1 MVSVFRSMVCTGT
14 LTASLLLAGCAGSSS
29 TQFHRYTLPDESPS
43 ASESIRSQGQL
54 QPVAVPLVR
63 LADYLSGDGI
73 VMQTSDIEVQQAQG
87 HLWAGNLARQL
98 TRQLRRQ
105 LASRLGSE
113 NVLDRTSTSSAT
125 LLVQL
130 DQFQGRHDG
139 QAVVGGSYELRDASD
154 NSVLKQDFHITEP
167 LKNDGYPALVRALA
181 AGWQQLAG
189 QMAQAIVAH
198 ARPMAPPAP

>member
-1 MVSVFRSMVCTGT
+1 MVSVFRSIVGT
-14 LTASLLLAGCAGSSS
+14 STLAASLLLAGCAGSSS
-29 TQFHRYTLPDESPS
+29 TQFHRYTLPDESLS
-43 ASESIRSQGQL
+43 ANVSTSSQEQL

-105 LASRLGSE
+105 LASGLGSAK
-113 NVLDRTSTSSAT
+113 VLDRPSGGSDT
-125 LLVQL
+125 LSVQL

-139 QAVVGGSYELRDASD
+139 QAVVGGSYELRDGGD
-154 NSVLKQDFHITEP
+154 NIILKQDFHVTKP
-167 LKNDGYPALVRALA
+167 LQNDGYPALVRALA
-181 AGWQQLAG
+181 AGWQQVAG
-189 QMAQAIVAH
+189 QMTQAIVAH
-198 ARPMAPPAP
+198 SRPMASPAP